1 MSLLKSL
8 LKTDLIANALKNLL
22 AGKASVSNDISV
34 SIITETIDAYCQKL
48 TQIMN
53 DSLKNNIF
61 PNILKNAEIIPCF
74 KK

>member
-1 MSLLKSL
+1 M
-8 LKTDLIANALKNLL
+8 LKNLL
-22 AGKASVSNDISV
+22 TGKASVSNNISV
-34 SIITETIDAYCQKL
+34 SIIKETIHAYCQKL